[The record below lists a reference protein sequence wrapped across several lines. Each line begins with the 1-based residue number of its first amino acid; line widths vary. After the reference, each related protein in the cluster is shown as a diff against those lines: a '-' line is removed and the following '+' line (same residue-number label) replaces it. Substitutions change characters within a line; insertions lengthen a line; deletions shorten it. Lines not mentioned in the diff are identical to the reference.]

1 MADSPADIEKAR
13 SSLVEL
19 AVESW
24 RFSRLFLKVVGKLD
38 AGEANRYINQSN
50 YFQKNISKSLEE
62 NDLNLVDVEGHEYE
76 AGLAV
81 TPLNSEEFEDDDV
94 LVVDH
99 MVEPIIMDSE
109 GVRKIGTVMLK
120 KRAKQ

>member
-1 MADSPADIEKAR
+1 MADSPADYEKAR

-50 YFQKNISKSLEE
+50 YFQKNMSKILED
-62 NDLNLVDVEGHEYE
+62 NDLKLVDVEGHEYE

-81 TPLNSEEFEDDDV
+81 TPINQDDFDKEDV

-99 MVEPIIMDSE
+99 MVEPIIMDSS